1 MNNHTYDY
9 GNIGYK
15 DTVSALKEANVI
27 PGLEDEV
34 IIQKNGFKIGII
46 CCNLFHE
53 FQKNQV
59 IEKIKN
65 VKKKVDLVIG
75 AHPHVLQPMETYQ
88 GKTIVYSLG
97 SFLFG
102 GTTTL
107 LNRTIIFQV
116 ELEFDNNSNLV
127 KQDNIIIPCYLYSSK
142 NGYEKWQPDVIA
154 NKEEKQR
161 VIDFMNNLRSTPD

>member
-65 VKKKVDLVIG
+65 VKKKVDIK
-75 AHPHVLQPMETYQ
+75 
-88 GKTIVYSLG
+88 GKQ
-97 SFLFG
+97 LFI
-102 GTTTL
+102 L
-107 LNRTIIFQV
+107 
-116 ELEFDNNSNLV
+116 
-127 KQDNIIIPCYLYSSK
+127 
-142 NGYEKWQPDVIA
+142 
-154 NKEEKQR
+154 
-161 VIDFMNNLRSTPD
+161 